1 MPIRPS
7 MRENA
12 RFSGK
17 ADAPPASASRPA
29 ERVHAPEPGSPGGRA
44 FRTKHAGG
52 TAQDLLL
59 YIMYIIGI

>member
-17 ADAPPASASRPA
+17 ADGL
-29 ERVHAPEPGSPGGRA
+29 HACQQTRRACPYAGAWLTGRA
-44 FRTKHAGG
+44 SVPHEHAGG

-59 YIMYIIGI
+59 YIMYIIGT

>member
-17 ADAPPASASRPA
+17 ADGPTPASRPA

>member
-17 ADAPPASASRPA
+17 ADAPRVCQQTRRARPCA
-29 ERVHAPEPGSPGGRA
+29 GAWLTGRA
-44 FRTKHAGG
+44 SVPHETRRG

>member
-17 ADAPPASASRPA
+17 ADAPPRLPADPPSASMRRSLA
-29 ERVHAPEPGSPGGRA
+29 HRAGERSARNTQGGPLRIYY
-44 FRTKHAGG
+44 FT
-52 TAQDLLL
+52 
-59 YIMYIIGI
+59 